1 MKRVMAALCAATL
14 LLPAAASANPFAA
27 DSAKIRTD
35 DLDLSTAAGQRRL
48 EIRLS
53 EAAADVCGR
62 HMDLIHNVLKD
73 QSRAC
78 QAEVIAENRARI
90 AQLVARATGKHSLA
104 MK

>member
-1 MKRVMAALCAATL
+1 MKTVVAALCAASL

-35 DLDLSTAAGQRRL
+35 DLDLGTASGQRRL
-48 EIRLS
+48 DIRLS

-73 QSRAC
+73 QARAC
-78 QAEVIAENRARI
+78 QAQVIAENRTRI
-90 AQLVARATGKHSLA
+90 DQLVARAATKHSLA